1 MLSLEH
7 DSLPFSAV
15 SWGSAMK
22 RLVAIALFLISLP
35 LHAQQVDVH
44 GARIWPSPD
53 YTRLALDV
61 GDAVTHKILRLENPH
76 RLVIDIPDARLSSK
90 LPIVQ
95 PGDPIV
101 TGLRHGIQNG
111 NDLRIVVDLK
121 QAVRP
126 KSFLLKPNERY
137 GHRLVVDLAPRDA
150 AAPVAVAKGPPPPSE
165 HLSVRSRSEAKRDL
179 VIAIDAGHGGDDPG
193 ATGVRG
199 TKEKTITLAI
209 ARELAAL
216 VNKEPG
222 MTPLL
227 IRNSDYFVS
236 LRGRISKARK
246 NKADLFISI
255 HADAFNDPRVKG
267 SSVYTLSNRGASSEA
282 AKWLATKENNADL
295 IGGVSIT
302 EDRGSQ
308 LSKVLLEM
316 QQNGSIEHSRLAASS
331 ILNNL
336 KRLGSVH
343 NSKVQRAGFV
353 VLKAPD
359 IPSVLVE
366 TAFISNPSEEGR
378 LRSSR
383 YQRGIAKAIL
393 NGIKSYFR
401 QHPVP
406 GTRLSKLQGAGVT
419 SSAVKP
425 ASSSGPDA
433 KRQHRIVDGD
443 TLGEIAEQYAV
454 SLAALRDANGIR
466 DDRIRVGQVL
476 TIPEG

>member
-1 MLSLEH
+1 
-7 DSLPFSAV
+7 
-15 SWGSAMK
+15 MK
-22 RLVAIALFLISLP
+22 RLVAIVLFLISLP
-35 LHAQQVDVH
+35 LHAGQVDVH

-61 GDAVTHKILRLENPH
+61 GNAVSHKILRLENPD

-95 PGDPIV
+95 PDDPIV
-101 TGLRHGIQNG
+101 TGLRHGIRNG
-111 NDLRIVVDLK
+111 DDLRIVVDLK

-137 GHRLVVDLAPRDA
+137 GHRLVVDLTPRNATAARVPVVKGSAPTSR
-150 AAPVAVAKGPPPPSE
+150 

-193 ATGVRG
+193 AMGARG

-209 ARELAAL
+209 ARKLAAL
-216 VNKEPG
+216 VKKESG

-246 NKADLFISI
+246 HKADLFVSI
-255 HADAFNDPRVKG
+255 HADAFNNPKVKG

-282 AKWLATKENNADL
+282 AKWLAQKENNADL
-295 IGGVSIT
+295 IGGVAIT
-302 EDRGSQ
+302 EDQGSQ

-336 KRLGSVH
+336 KRLGAVH
-343 NSKVQRAGFV
+343 NSKVQQAGFV
-353 VLKAPD
+353 VLKSPD

-366 TAFISNPSEEGR
+366 TAFISNPEEERR

-383 YQRGIAKAIL
+383 YQRDLAQAIL
-393 NGIKSYFR
+393 KGIKSYFR

-406 GTRLSKLQGAGVT
+406 GTRLSKLQGVGAM
-419 SSAVKP
+419 
-425 ASSSGPDA
+425 SSGIKYA
-433 KRQHRIVDGD
+433 SGSGASTKRRHRIAAGD
-443 TLGEIAEQYAV
+443 TLGEIAQQYQV
-454 SLAALRDANGIR
+454 SLAALRDVNRIQ

-476 TIPEG
+476 TIPES